1 MRKGKTSQ
9 TRPADANHAS
19 GVTKLNKED
28 ECMDGLGEW
37 KECSALFSNFI
48 NSKLIIPIIAILRTY
63 NWKNSTNDE
72 QREQTRTE

>member
-37 KECSALFSNFI
+37 KECSELFSNCYQF
-48 NSKLIIPIIAILRTY
+48 
-63 NWKNSTNDE
+63 
-72 QREQTRTE
+72 